1 MLFDSFDKYCFLQE
15 LDNQITSGKDKIAN
29 GNVPLFGSTGQIGKT
44 SLPSFN
50 EQLVLVARVG
60 SIGNVQLVN
69 IPCGVSDN
77 TIIIRCGVKAKYIYY
92 YLKNYNFKRI
102 TSGTTQPLITASD
115 VKRIQIPLM
124 PEEKEIKIV
133 EILDKFNYKLDV
145 ESTILKILLKQ
156 KKFLLSNLFI

>member
-1 MLFDSFDKYCFLQE
+1 M
-15 LDNQITSGKDKIAN
+15 
-29 GNVPLFGSTGQIGKT
+29 FGSTGQIGTT
-44 SLPSFN
+44 STPSFN

-77 TIIIRCGVKAKYIYY
+77 TIVIRCGTKTKYIYY
-92 YLKNYNFKRI
+92 YLKSYNFKRI
-102 TSGTTQPLITASD
+102 TSGTIQQLITAND
-115 VKRIQIPLM
+115 VKHIQIPLI

-133 EILDKFNYKLDV
+133 EMLDTFNSKLDI
-145 ESTILKILLKQ
+145 ESTILKMLFKQ